1 MNVPQM
7 LALLRAAGEAI
18 QGRCPALDCF
28 VASLLA
34 MTGHLCV
41 ATPPRLVTQ
50 CHWSIRHR

>member
-18 QGRCPALDCF
+18 QGRCAALDCF